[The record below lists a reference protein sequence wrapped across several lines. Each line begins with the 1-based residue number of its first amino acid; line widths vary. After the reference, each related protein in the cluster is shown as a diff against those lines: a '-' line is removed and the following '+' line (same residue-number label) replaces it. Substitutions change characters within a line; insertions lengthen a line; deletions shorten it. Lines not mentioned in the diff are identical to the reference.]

1 LLLLKL
7 SSLFSPSSV
16 EAWIGFIPLLIERC
30 QGCVKVEE
38 TRSLILMITKNMYR
52 LSHIQQLLE
61 DQTFLNLKKQLSQE
75 DGSSEIK
82 LVMGLIVIL
91 HLLTIEPT
99 LLSLDSFEWLRDKR
113 VELEN
118 SENEEISSLAQAC
131 FRNL

>member
-1 LLLLKL
+1 
-7 SSLFSPSSV
+7 
-16 EAWIGFIPLLIERC
+16 
-30 QGCVKVEE
+30 
-38 TRSLILMITKNMYR
+38 MYR

-118 SENEEISSLAQAC
+118 SENEEISSFAKAC
-131 FRNL
+131 FRNI